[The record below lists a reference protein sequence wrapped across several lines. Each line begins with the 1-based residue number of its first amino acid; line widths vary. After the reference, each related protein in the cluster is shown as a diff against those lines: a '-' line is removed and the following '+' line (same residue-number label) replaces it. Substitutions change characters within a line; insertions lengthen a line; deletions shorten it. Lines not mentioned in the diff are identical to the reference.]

1 MASSHIQP
9 ARDWKRTLRNSTL
22 LLGSTM
28 TVMAGATISPAL
40 PAIRT
45 EFAAVP
51 NAELLAQLSL
61 TIPALFIALFAP
73 FAGALLDRL
82 GRRPVLIGALL
93 LYGLAGASGFVLNSL
108 YAILVGRA
116 LLGVAVA
123 GIMSGFST
131 LIADYFSGDEF
142 NRFVGFQAAFTA
154 FGGVVFLQMGGLLAD
169 VGWRYPFLIYLLALF
184 VLVMV
189 VLFIT
194 EPKYQVDDTDG
205 TKATMPYR
213 QIIPIYLVAFVGM
226 VLFYLVPTQLP
237 FYLETLGVVGT
248 AVGTAIAA
256 MTLSAALVSLQFQ
269 RIRARLSLNLVFV
282 VTFALMASGYFII
295 SQAGQYGV
303 IMVGLLIAGAGL
315 GLLQP
320 NLAGWMVPLIPAS
333 LRGQAFGFLTM
344 SLFFGQFISPVFF
357 QPFDGNSAFIV
368 GAVALGLIATVF
380 VIRTGASTNERSME

>member
-1 MASSHIQP
+1 MTSSQIQST
-9 ARDWKRTLRNSTL
+9 RDWKRTLRNSTL

-45 EFAAVP
+45 EFASVP
-51 NAELLAQLSL
+51 NAELLTQLSL

-123 GIMSGFST
+123 AIMSGFST

-142 NRFVGFQAAFTA
+142 NRFVGLQAAFTG

-169 VGWRYPFLIYLLALF
+169 VGWRYPFLIYLLALL
-184 VLVMV
+184 VLVLV

-194 EPKYQVDDTDG
+194 EPEYQAGDTDG
-205 TKATMPYR
+205 TKATMPYQ
-213 QIIPIYLVAFVGM
+213 QIVPIYLVAFAGM

-237 FYLETLGVVGT
+237 FFLETLGVVG
-248 AVGTAIAA
+248 ASVGTAIAA
-256 MTLSAALVSLQFQ
+256 MTLAAALVSLQFQ
-269 RIRARLSLNLVFV
+269 RIRARLSANLVFAL
-282 VTFALMASGYFII
+282 TFGFMAIGYLTI
-295 SQAGQYGV
+295 SQSAQYGMV
-303 IMVGLLIAGAGL
+303 IVGLLVAGVGL
-315 GLLQP
+315 GMLQP
-320 NLAGWMVPLIPAS
+320 NLAGWLAPLIPAS
-333 LRGQAFGFLTM
+333 LRGQAFGLLTM
-344 SLFFGQFISPVFF
+344 SLFLGQFISPVFF
-357 QPFDGNSAFIV
+357 QPFNGNSAFLV
-368 GAVALGLIATVF
+368 GAVVLGLTATIF
-380 VIRTGASTNERSME
+380 VIRTGASTHERSME